1 MPNSPVFEWVA
12 HELEAATAMSRL
24 EARGTVRLA
33 LQELGLTVTGVARS
47 PMQFTLARVLPRL
60 LRSRGVA
67 TPDTICEKISAELG
81 SIDLPIG
88 HESPEDVFARLGGD
102 PPSDRNAR

>member
-12 HELEAATAMSRL
+12 RELETATALSRL

-33 LQELGLTVTGVARS
+33 LQELGLTVTGVARG

-60 LRSRGVA
+60 LASRGIA
-67 TPDTICEKISAELG
+67 GADTVCQALSRGLKSA
-81 SIDLPIG
+81 DLPLG
-88 HESPEDVFARLGGD
+88 HESPEDIFARLGGD
-102 PPSDRNAR
+102 SPSGPDGR

>member
-1 MPNSPVFEWVA
+1 MPNSPVFEWVS
-12 HELEAATAMSRL
+12 HELELATVLSRL

-60 LRSRGVA
+60 LSSRGIAAAEVVCKKLSK
-67 TPDTICEKISAELG
+67 DLESA
-81 SIDLPIG
+81 DLPLG
-88 HESPEDVFARLGGD
+88 HESPEDIFARLGGD
-102 PPSDRNAR
+102 APSDPGSR

>member
-12 HELEAATAMSRL
+12 HELENATAMSRL

-60 LRSRGVA
+60 LRSRGIDA
-67 TPDTICEKISAELG
+67 PDAVCEKISAELE
-81 SIDLPIG
+81 SADLPLG
-88 HESPEDVFARLGGD
+88 HESPEDIFARLGGD
-102 PPSDRNAR
+102 PPPGGKAR